1 METMAK
7 TLIGIGVMLV
17 VVGITLYFGNK
28 LGLGKLPG
36 DIFIDKGNFKF
47 FFPITTSILISVILS
62 ILLRLFRK

>member
-1 METMAK
+1 METIAR

-17 VVGITLYFGNK
+17 IVGIALYFGNK